1 MLIDSAS
8 YSNIFYFS
16 AKYNLKSSK
25 VSLNKAI
32 LNYNIMKSKI
42 NVNNSFILKIW
53 FVYNYLYSVTVYVL

>member
-1 MLIDSAS
+1 MLIDSTS

-16 AKYNLKSSK
+16 TKYNLRSSK
-25 VSLNKAI
+25 VS

-53 FVYNYLYSVTVYVL
+53 FVYNYL